1 MAHPGD
7 ERIRYPQIV
16 VQSFPDPT
24 KGKWLASF
32 SERRAPKWRRDGR
45 ELYFIAFDGKL
56 MAVPKRS
63 DSIIEAGQPVSLFQT
78 PFPQPVTPTFFYY
91 DVSGD
96 GQRFLLIPP

>member
-63 DSIIEAGQPVSLFQT
+63 DSIIEAGTAGIPLPDAVSST
-78 PFPQPVTPTFFYY
+78 SHSHV
-91 DVSGD
+91 
-96 GQRFLLIPP
+96 LLL